1 MKTNFYIGYIDKF
14 GCPVKIELL
23 QSIEEHYDMSLG
35 ENVILDDHLYVIFSS
50 ETDHENAQ
58 HNYLVKRIN

>member
-35 ENVILDDHLYVIFSS
+35 ENVVLDDHLYVIFSS
-50 ETDHENAQ
+50 EIDHENAQ